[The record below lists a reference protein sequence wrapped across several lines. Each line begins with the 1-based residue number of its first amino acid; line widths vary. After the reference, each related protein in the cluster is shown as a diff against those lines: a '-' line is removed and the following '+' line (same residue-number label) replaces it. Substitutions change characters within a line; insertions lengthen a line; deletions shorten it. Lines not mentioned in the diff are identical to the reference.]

1 MIKGRLVLT
10 GLIFGLA
17 SPGFAQHL
25 AATSLRVRPRAPVAV
40 PEIDAS
46 SGLLAVAAVAT
57 ILLFVW
63 ERSRRNKGA

>member
-1 MIKGRLVLT
+1 MLT
-10 GLIFGLA
+10 RPIFGVA

-25 AATSLRVRPRAPVAV
+25 DAGLRVRPRAPVAV

-63 ERSRRNKGA
+63 DRDRKNKGT